1 MNQSLIRII
10 NNNFRIKVVG
20 NHIDYVTINQYLFKF
35 CWYIVQIEKAHDKTV
50 KFNIFLR
57 FLSYLV
63 KKKFN
68 NLYKICIYIFCCI
81 YILFE

>member
-1 MNQSLIRII
+1 MI
-10 NNNFRIKVVG
+10 G
-20 NHIDYVTINQYLFKF
+20 NHIGYVIINQYLFKF
-35 CWYIVQIEKAHDKTV
+35 CWYIVQVEEARDETV

-68 NLYKICIYIFCCI
+68 NLYKICICIFCCI